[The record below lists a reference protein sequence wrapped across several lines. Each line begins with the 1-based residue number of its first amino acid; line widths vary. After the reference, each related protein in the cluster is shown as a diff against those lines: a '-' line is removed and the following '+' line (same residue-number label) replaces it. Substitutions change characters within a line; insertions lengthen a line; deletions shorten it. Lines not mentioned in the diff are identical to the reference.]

1 MVSEKM
7 AIFDKYMVSSDCRYT
22 VDCVLRVIIIIIII
36 IIITREMCSRI
47 GMQFFVCC
55 LVIL

>member
-1 MVSEKM
+1 VVSEKM

-36 IIITREMCSRI
+36 TADILLTV
-47 GMQFFVCC
+47 FFV
-55 LVIL
+55 

>member
-1 MVSEKM
+1 VVSEKM

-36 IIITREMCSRI
+36 TREMCSRI